1 MIRARPHPGL
11 GVLLALWVTAAAA
24 HGAAPPFRLLEPGAP
39 APAFS
44 LKGLDGEPHEV
55 GSGAAGPE
63 LLFFWSVYCP
73 NCKEAMPG
81 LVDLYRRWAPRGL
94 RVWAINVD
102 GERFSNAVRAYVRG
116 MDLPF
121 PVLYDRLEGDLLVA
135 ADPLGVTKTPTL
147 YLLDPEGRVLLHQ
160 AVRLEY
166 DVVEQALADLPAP

>member
-1 MIRARPHPGL
+1 MIRARPHLGL
-11 GVLLALWVTAAAA
+11 GVLLALWVTGAAA
-24 HGAAPPFRLLEPGAP
+24 HAAAPSFRLLEPGAP
-39 APAFS
+39 APVFS
-44 LKGLDGEPHEV
+44 LRGLDGELHRVV
-55 GSGAAGPE
+55 GTGGPE

-102 GERFSNAVRAYVRG
+102 GERFSNAVQAYVRG

-121 PVLYDRLEGDLLVA
+121 PVVYDRLEGDLLVA
-135 ADPLGVTKTPTL
+135 ADPFGVTKTPTL
-147 YLLDPEGRVLLHQ
+147 YLVGPEGRVVLHQ

-166 DVVEQALADLPAP
+166 DVVERALADLPAP